1 MEPFY
6 SCCRNNQS
14 FPHSLSLTQRNYF
27 LLVICLLWHPSLL
40 YLFRLYQFFPL
51 GVYEIFQSPFQF
63 FTANLNLRHCIWD
76 LHRLLCPYLRD
87 VRAVNVTFS
96 CSLHPVPAAG
106 RSDMCRLSGHWATL
120 ADNPSKVHGAI
131 AGSLRRK
138 GWWRSLAIRL
148 GPYRTL
154 IRYFLKG
161 DPLFFFFFSPPEEH
175 LGLHPW
181 LL

>member
-1 MEPFY
+1 MTPL
-6 SCCRNNQS
+6 S
-14 FPHSLSLTQRNYF
+14 SLSLQIVSVFSSRSLWNISVSFPVLHSKPESQALHLRPAQTFVPLPQGCQSCECHLF
-27 LLVICLLWHPSLL
+27 LLSPSSACCWKKR
-40 YLFRLYQFFPL
+40 YVQVVWSL
-51 GVYEIFQSPFQF
+51 GY
-63 FTANLNLRHCIWD
+63 
-76 LHRLLCPYLRD
+76 
-87 VRAVNVTFS
+87 
-96 CSLHPVPAAG
+96 
-106 RSDMCRLSGHWATL
+106 L